1 MQTGII
7 LEKRQ
12 KINYLRCTV
21 VSCENRICQVIEV
34 ALTGLTVIVLALYL
48 HIFVF
53 ILFDILRITVRTEN
67 SAIWPAVLTDHLK
80 AGLITD
86 EI

>member
-1 MQTGII
+1 MG
-7 LEKRQ
+7 
-12 KINYLRCTV
+12 NFTV
-21 VSCENRICQVIEV
+21 
-34 ALTGLTVIVLALYL
+34 TVLALYL
-48 HIFVF
+48 HIVVS

-80 AGLITD
+80 AGFITD

>member
-34 ALTGLTVIVLALYL
+34 ALTVIVLALYL
-48 HIFVF
+48 HIAVF